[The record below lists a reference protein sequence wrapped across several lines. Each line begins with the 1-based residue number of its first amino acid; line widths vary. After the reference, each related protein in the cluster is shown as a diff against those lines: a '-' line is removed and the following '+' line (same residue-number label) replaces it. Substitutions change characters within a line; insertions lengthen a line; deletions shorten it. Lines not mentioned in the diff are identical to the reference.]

1 MTQKTKAEDLL
12 KKYQTHK
19 NDTGSTSV
27 QIILL
32 TERIDDLSGHLKEH
46 KKDFDSRRGLLKMVG
61 HRRALLNYL
70 RQKEAKQYEKIIGDL
85 GLRK

>member
-1 MTQKTKAEDLL
+1 MSDQSKLL
-12 KKYQTHK
+12 AKYQTHK
-19 NDTGSTSV
+19 EDTGSTAV

-32 TERIDDLSGHLKEH
+32 TERINDLSDHLKSH

-61 HRRALLNYL
+61 HRRSLLNYI
-70 RQKEAKQYEKIIGDL
+70 RQKDQKQYETLIADL

>member
-1 MTQKTKAEDLL
+1 MTEATKLL
-12 KKYQTHK
+12 AKYQTHK
-19 NDTGSTSV
+19 EDTGSTAV

-32 TERIDDLSGHLKEH
+32 TERINDLSEHLKSH

-61 HRRALLNYL
+61 HRRSLLNYI
-70 RQKEAKQYEKIIGDL
+70 RQKDQAQYETLIADL

>member
-1 MTQKTKAEDLL
+1 MSRNADLL
-12 KKYQTHK
+12 TKYKTHK
-19 NDTGSTSV
+19 EDTGSTSV
-27 QIILL
+27 QVILL
-32 TERIDDLSGHLKEH
+32 TERINDLSDHLKEH

-70 RQKEAKQYEKIIGDL
+70 RQKEAKRYEELIADL

>member
-1 MTQKTKAEDLL
+1 MSEATKLL

-19 NDTGSTSV
+19 EDTGSTAV

-32 TERIDDLSGHLKEH
+32 TERINDLSEHLKSH

-61 HRRALLNYL
+61 HRRALLNYV
-70 RQKEAKQYEKIIGDL
+70 RQKEAKSYEVLIADL